1 MRLAMVVVLTVLPIT
16 SVVGQVDPAFND
28 TRLKVPSA
36 ELHLFFQ
43 KQPVVV
49 EGVVMVPLP
58 AVERWLKA
66 TAQRTEGGN
75 EFLFAY
81 YGETPTPISMQVWIG
96 QKRAVLGRMEVPLDA
111 APQKI
116 DGEVY
121 LPLRFIAE
129 AVGVWVDAMDHK
141 IRLKK
146 PDLNWECWLAI
157 PPHPKSLEGK
167 MVALAVARQPDTL
180 KRVEN
185 VSLSADT
192 NSGQVLIAQPPSGG
206 DRPVRHV
213 LTYRRDRTGWH
224 FASEAPFNR

>member
-1 MRLAMVVVLTVLPIT
+1 MRLAMGAVLIVLPIA
-16 SVVGQVDPAFND
+16 SVVGQVDPAFDD

-49 EGVVMVPLP
+49 GGVLMVPLR
-58 AVERWLKA
+58 AVERWLKT
-66 TAQRTEGGN
+66 TADGHYGN
-75 EFLFAY
+75 QFSFAY
-81 YGETPTPISMQVWIG
+81 YGETKTPVTIRMWVG
-96 QKRAVLGRMEVPLDA
+96 DKRAVLGRMEVPLDA
-111 APQKI
+111 APQWT
-116 DGEVY
+116 DSGLC

-129 AVGVWVDAMDHK
+129 AVGVWVDAIDHRV
-141 IRLKK
+141 RLKK

-167 MVALAVARQPDTL
+167 MVALAVAREPDTL

-192 NSGQVLIAQPPSGG
+192 NSGQVLIAQPPAGG

-213 LTYRRDRTGWH
+213 LTYRRDATGWH
-224 FASEAPFNR
+224 FVSQVPFAP